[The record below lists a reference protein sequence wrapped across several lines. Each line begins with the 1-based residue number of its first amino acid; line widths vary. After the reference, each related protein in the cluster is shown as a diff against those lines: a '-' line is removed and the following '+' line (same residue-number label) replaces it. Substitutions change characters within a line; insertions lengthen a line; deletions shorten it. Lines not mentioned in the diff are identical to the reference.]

1 MNVNVKKIN
10 HSIIIKII
18 IIIIITLAYQVDGHR
33 NTLKLSSKVI
43 AFTSFK
49 VFL

>member
-10 HSIIIKII
+10 HSIIII
-18 IIIIITLAYQVDGHR
+18 IIIIITIAYQVDGHR